1 MLQAIFDRKRELG
14 GDAKQTDPFFLL
26 REVAEMSNLKNLS
39 KNDGELTNA
48 QQMSKANYNNLVQAN
63 YEKLNPTS
71 EGASINKTATSGY
84 DPLSIEEKIKRLRF
98 AKKDSSIPSATG
110 GKDANWFQKLS
121 SMDKGKEPLN
131 ER

>member
-1 MLQAIFDRKRELG
+1 
-14 GDAKQTDPFFLL
+14 
-26 REVAEMSNLKNLS
+26 MSNLKNLS

-71 EGASINKTATSGY
+71 EGVSVNKTATSGY

-98 AKKDSSIPSATG
+98 AKKDSNIPNATG
-110 GKDANWFQKLS
+110 AKDANWFQKLG

>member
-1 MLQAIFDRKRELG
+1 MLQAIFERKREL
-14 GDAKQTDPFFLL
+14 DSNNTDPFFLL

-63 YEKLNPTS
+63 YEKLNPPSEVKTS
-71 EGASINKTATSGY
+71 AASGY

-98 AKKDSSIPSATG
+98 AKKDNNSMSNAMAG
-110 GKDANWFQKLS
+110 GAKDANWFQKLN
-121 SMDKGKEPLN
+121 SMDKGKKPLN